1 MDPVAMTVGLLGGL
15 SLFLFGMEQMT
26 EALQAAAGEKMKEL
40 LGRLTST
47 RLYGVLTGA
56 FVTAVIQSSSV
67 TTVLVVGFISAGL
80 MTLTQSIGVIMGAN
94 LGTTVTGQIVA
105 FKVTKA
111 ALPMITVGY
120 GLLFASRR
128 DRTKQWGG
136 MIMGLGLIFF
146 GMGIMSDAMAPL
158 RTYQPFIDLMDQVEN
173 PLLGIAISA
182 VFTALVQSSSATTGI
197 VIVMASQGLVT
208 LNAGIALAMGANI
221 GTCVTAALASLGKP
235 RDAKR
240 AATIHILFNILGVL
254 IWVLFIPYLAAMVVA
269 VSPAY
274 ADLEGVDR
282 LAAEVPRQI
291 ANANTLFN
299 LANTLLFIG
308 FTEHFARVARWVV
321 SDETPKEREGLAPS
335 HYLEVDLI
343 QTPSLALEAVRWEIG
358 RLGEVVVQLLKGY
371 GPASL
376 SKDDAALEELAASED
391 RVDILRGQILD
402 YLGKVRKQYLTDLES
417 RELQTLMNT
426 CETLEHMADVVSQDL
441 VKLTRRAVEKDLE
454 AGETLQHILDS
465 LYLSVIEAV
474 EGAVKSV
481 QEEDEK
487 AAEAVVVMKE
497 RISRQVRETLELQ
510 ARTLDADD
518 PGRLEVFRIEME
530 TVDDLRRIFT
540 MARRIAKMQLPS
552 T

>member
-1 MDPVAMTVGLLGGL
+1 
-15 SLFLFGMEQMT
+15 
-26 EALQAAAGEKMKEL
+26 
-40 LGRLTST
+40 
-47 RLYGVLTGA
+47 
-56 FVTAVIQSSSV
+56 
-67 TTVLVVGFISAGL
+67 

-105 FKVTKA
+105 LKVTKA

-158 RTYQPFIDLMDQVEN
+158 RTYQPFIDLMDRVEN

-240 AATIHILFNILGVL
+240 AATIHILFNVLGVL
-254 IWVLFIPYLAAMVVA
+254 IWVLLIPYLAAMVVA
-269 VSPAY
+269 ISPAY

-308 FTEHFARVARWVV
+308 FTEQFARAARWMV
-321 SDETPKEREGLAPS
+321 SDETPKVREGLAPS

-343 QTPSLALEAVRWEIG
+343 QTPSLALEAVRWELG
-358 RLGEVVVQLLKGY
+358 RLGEVVLELLKGY

-376 SKDDAALEELAASED
+376 SKDDAALEELEASED

-417 RELQTLMNT
+417 RELQTLMTT
-426 CETLEHMADVVSQDL
+426 CETLEHMADVVSKDL

-454 AGETLQHILDS
+454 AGETLRHILDS

-510 ARTLDADD
+510 ARTLDDDD

-540 MARRIAKMQLPS
+540 MARRIAKLQLPL
-552 T
+552 